1 MKLDSRRGITIQIT
15 ILVGL
20 LLTPG
25 FTGTILAQTEGLVE
39 VEEDSLGVLG
49 RQLKSFSPKIGPP
62 GTTVTLQAEDLP
74 IRAPLRVGVGALRLG
89 FEEAGWI
96 LSGEEGEFTFELKIP
111 SWATREMSLFFI
123 AFDPYFNPLALSEAF
138 HVTDPSGNVLRRGQ
152 IVRDD
157 KNCPTLHGPDRVP
170 YALIGNIEKIEA
182 ETSVVIEGELVQQSA
197 CGDRIAIRVAS
208 LRPAS

>member
-15 ILVGL
+15 ILAGL
-20 LLTPG
+20 LLTRG
-25 FTGTILAQTEGLVE
+25 FTDTIFAQTEGRLE
-39 VEEDSLGVLG
+39 VEENSLGVLG

-111 SWATREMSLFFI
+111 SWATHEMSLFFI
-123 AFDPYFNPLALSEAF
+123 VFDPYFNPLALSEAF
-138 HVTDPSGNVLRRGQ
+138 HVTNPSGTVLRRGQ

-157 KNCPTLHGPDRVP
+157 KNCPTLHGSDRVP
-170 YALIGNIEKIEA
+170 YALIGNIEEFKT
-182 ETSVVIEGELVQQSA
+182 ETTVVVEGKLVQQSV
-197 CGDRIAIRVAS
+197 CGDRTAIRIIS
-208 LRPAS
+208 LRQES

>member
-15 ILVGL
+15 ILAGL

-25 FTGTILAQTEGLVE
+25 FTDTIFAQTEGRLE
-39 VEEDSLGVLG
+39 VEENSLGVLG

-111 SWATREMSLFFI
+111 SWATHEMPLFFI

-138 HVTDPSGNVLRRGQ
+138 HVTGPDGTVLRRGQ

-170 YALIGNIEKIEA
+170 YVLIGNIEKIEA
-182 ETSVVIEGELVQQSA
+182 DTTVIVEGKLIQRSV
-197 CGDRIAIRVAS
+197 CGDRTAIRVTS
-208 LRPAS
+208 LRPES